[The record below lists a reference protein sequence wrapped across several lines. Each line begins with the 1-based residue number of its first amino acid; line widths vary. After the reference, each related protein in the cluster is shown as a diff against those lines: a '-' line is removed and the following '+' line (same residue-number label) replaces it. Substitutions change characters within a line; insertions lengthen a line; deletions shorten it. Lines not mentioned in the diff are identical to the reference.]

1 MFYNE
6 FAFCCWVRTMKN
18 KGENNYC
25 LNDLL
30 EILNS
35 KKKFLLK
42 KFGVI
47 DLAIFGS
54 YAKNEQ
60 SENSDID
67 IYVEMKKE
75 FKTFDNFMDLKFF
88 IEGLLPHKKVDLM
101 IKESIRK
108 EFKPKIFMEAVHV

>member
-1 MFYNE
+1 
-6 FAFCCWVRTMKN
+6 MKN

-47 DLAIFGS
+47 DLAVFGS

-75 FKTFDNFMDLKFF
+75 FKTFDNFMELRFF
-88 IEGLLPHKKVDLM
+88 LEEMLGRKVDLV
-101 IKESIRK
+101 IKDSIR
-108 EFKPKIFMEAVHV
+108 EELKPKIFMEAIHV